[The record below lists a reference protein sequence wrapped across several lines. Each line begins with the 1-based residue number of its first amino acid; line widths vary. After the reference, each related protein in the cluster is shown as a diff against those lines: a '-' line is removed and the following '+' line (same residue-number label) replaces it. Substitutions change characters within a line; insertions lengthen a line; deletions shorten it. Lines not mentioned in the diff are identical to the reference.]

1 MSETNSRDL
10 AFMGAAIEE
19 ARIAAEKGEVAVG
32 AVAVYNGEI
41 IARAHNTKETGK
53 DPTAHA
59 EIILLRRAAESLG
72 SWRLAGV
79 TVYVT
84 LEPCPMCAGAM
95 VLARIDR
102 LVFGAYD
109 PKMGAVRT
117 LFRIA
122 DDQRLNHRIDICGGV
137 REGECVQLLKAFF
150 AQLRSKAGNE
160 PGPE

>member
-1 MSETNSRDL
+1 MSEANSQDL

-19 ARIAAEKGEVAVG
+19 ARAAAEKGEVAVG

-59 EIILLRRAAESLG
+59 EITLLRRTAESLR

-102 LVFGAYD
+102 LVFGAFD

-122 DDQRLNHRIDICGGV
+122 DDRRLNHRIDICGGV
-137 REGECVQLLKAFF
+137 RENECVRLLRDFF

-160 PGPE
+160 P